1 MSVAPAAS
9 RAVLR
14 QSRLVLRRT
23 NNFRQASTAAETASK
38 AQESGKQAAS
48 KASEGLSRVQS
59 SAGSAISKVGSSAY
73 SALSK
78 VGGRTGRV
86 ISFVES
92 LIPPTVYYSRVA
104 LELGRIVVKGQQMSP
119 PSIAQ
124 FQSYFQPLINVFRNP
139 RTITSSASSLASS
152 VKPET
157 ALNSV
162 RNVSSGQLTTGAV
175 IFAQVLGFFTVGEMI
190 GRMKLV
196 GYHGEPHHEH

>member
-1 MSVAPAAS
+1 MSASPAS
-9 RAVLR
+9 RAILR
-14 QSRLVLRRT
+14 QSKLLLRR
-23 NNFRQASTAAETASK
+23 NNFRQASTTSEAASK
-38 AQESGKQAAS
+38 AQETGKQAVS

-92 LIPPTVYYSRVA
+92 LIPPTVYYSRVG
-104 LELGRIVVKGQQMSP
+104 LELARIVFKGQQMAP
-119 PSIAQ
+119 PTVAQ

-139 RTITSSASSLASS
+139 RSISSVASS
-152 VKPET
+152 VS
-157 ALNSV
+157 NSV
-162 RNVSSGQLTTGAV
+162 NPEAVLSSIRNVNSRQLANAGI

-190 GRMKLV
+190 GRWKIV
-196 GYHGEPHHEH
+196 GYHGEVHHEH